1 MPPTRT
7 SRQHPTAAPGLLAL
21 TLLALS
27 ACVAAPTGANGRWV
41 GPVTPV
47 AGTCDP
53 AANAVLLVSPKS
65 VTFSPDNGILLLRG
79 HADALDHVTADLRTV
94 GMNHQPYVLAF
105 RGTRSGDLITGT
117 YITQRCRS
125 DVELRRE

>member
-1 MPPTRT
+1 M
-7 SRQHPTAAPGLLAL
+7 AL

-27 ACVAAPTGANGRWV
+27 ACVSAPMGANGRWV

-65 VTFSPDNGILLLRG
+65 ATFSPDNGILLLRG
-79 HADALDHVTADLRTV
+79 HVDALDHVTADLRTL
-94 GMNHQPYVLAF
+94 GMNHQPYVLSF
-105 RGTRSGDLITGT
+105 EGTMLGDQITGT
-117 YITQRCRS
+117 YLTPRCRAS
-125 DVELRRE
+125 VTLSRG